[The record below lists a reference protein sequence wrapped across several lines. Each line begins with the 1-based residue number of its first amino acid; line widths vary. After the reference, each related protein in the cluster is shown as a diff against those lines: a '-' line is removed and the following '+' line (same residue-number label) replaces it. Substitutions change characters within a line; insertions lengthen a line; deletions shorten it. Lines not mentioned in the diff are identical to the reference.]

1 MNDQKSQPGQRN
13 ILSEGDRNI
22 NASGDNP
29 TSYINSPPPERSLKH
44 QLRAPVGDFVGRENE
59 IAELLSELTNGGQVG
74 ISGISGLGGIG
85 KTELALVVANRLIP
99 NFPDAQL
106 MVEMRGTDPTPRRSE
121 NFLSEY

>member
-13 ILSEGDRNI
+13 VQNEGDDNI
-22 NASGDNP
+22 VIPGDHNTVTVYNA
-29 TSYINSPPPERSLKH
+29 PPERSLKH

-59 IAELLSELTNGGQVG
+59 IAELIAELTGGGQVG